1 MSDVVAGALASS
13 GELVNLG
20 RVLQQDIS
28 SGLDASGGSADP
40 TGASAAAPSSGADA
54 SDNGPDVPTCPT
66 PWEIFNATAELS
78 LWAEALQ
85 TVGFAGGPHTLSTR
99 RRLQSDCKAFLPPAL
114 LLQDLTPVCCE
125 ERHGCSCG

>member
-1 MSDVVAGALASS
+1 MVAGALASN

-66 PWEIFNATAELS
+66 PWEVFNATAELS
-78 LWAEALQ
+78 FWAELLQ
-85 TVGFAGGPHTLSTR
+85 TVGFAGEPPALGTL
-99 RRLQSDCKAFLPPAL
+99 RRLQLYCTAFSPPAL
-114 LLQDLTPVCCE
+114 LLQDWTPTCCE
-125 ERHGCSCG
+125 ECPGNLCV